1 MQATRS
7 HAAGTAPDLALSPL
21 AGGLNRE
28 WRRDYQR
35 RGRPA
40 PPEWKDDARLAPYH
54 TVASVLAD
62 LEAPSTPVDRT
73 EALLR
78 ALVDRAGAGDRQAAR
93 VVVQYLLPFLV
104 RVAHREWG
112 RSGHSLSDVLDELV
126 TVAWA
131 TVAGGVDVGRRTVTI
146 ALLRTIEYR
155 ALRHPARVRTRRRV
169 RELPASEVDAA
180 GPALQFRNRLP
191 VADMRG
197 HPRHGSVNSG
207 EELLELLVE
216 AVADGLAPD
225 DARLVGALFLAG
237 ATCDDLGAAVG
248 RTGRTLRL
256 YRAEALRR
264 LFEWAA

>member
-1 MQATRS
+1 MQAARS

-28 WRRDYQR
+28 WRRDYER

-40 PPEWKDDARLAPYH
+40 PPEWKDDACLAPYH

-62 LEAPSTPVDRT
+62 LEDPSTPPART
-73 EALLR
+73 EGLLR
-78 ALVDRAGAGDRQAAR
+78 ALVDRAGAGEREAAR

-104 RVAHREWG
+104 RVAHRQWD
-112 RSGHSLSDVLDELV
+112 RSGQSLSDVLDELV

-131 TVAGGVDVGRRTVTI
+131 TAAGGVEVGRRTVTI

-155 ALRHPARVRTRRRV
+155 ALRHPARVRARRRV
-169 RELPASEVDAA
+169 RELPVSEVDAA
-180 GPALQFRNRLP
+180 GAALRYRRRLP
-191 VADMRG
+191 VADMCG
-197 HPRHGSVNSG
+197 HPRHGSVNPG
-207 EELLELLVE
+207 QELLELLAE
-216 AVADGLAPD
+216 AVADGLARD